1 MKKIIMLTGLSAM
14 FVGTAGYASGAH
26 WGYEGHGGPAHW
38 GDLASEYSMCKTGKA
53 QSPVNI
59 ETQSVVEGTNG
70 QRSVLKFSYTA
81 MADNVVNNGHTI
93 QVNMK
98 KGSTVLI
105 NGAKYN
111 LLQFHFH
118 SPSENEVNGKPYDMV
133 AHLVHANDKG
143 QLAVIAIMFKKGH
156 ENKELEKI
164 WANLPGHS
172 GNKHSLTTVRVN
184 PANLLPA
191 QAAHYHFTGSLTTP
205 PCSEGVNW
213 NVMATPV
220 EASAEQ
226 IAAFVK
232 LFPKSVRPV
241 QPVNGRKIVHNMA
254 GID

>member
-1 MKKIIMLTGLSAM
+1 MNKNMMLAGVSALLVTTSG
-14 FVGTAGYASGAH
+14 FASGAH

-38 GDLASEYSMCKTGKA
+38 GDLASEYTMCKTGKA
-53 QSPVNI
+53 QSPINI
-59 ETQSVVEGTNG
+59 DTKTAAEGHNG
-70 QRSVLKFSYTA
+70 QKSVLKFDYSA

-98 KGSTVLI
+98 KGSSVLI

-111 LLQFHFH
+111 LVQFHFH
-118 SPSENEVNGKPYDMV
+118 SPSEHEVNGKPYDMV

-143 QLAVIAIMFKKGH
+143 QLAVIAIMFRKGH
-156 ENKELEKI
+156 ENKELKKV

-172 GNKHSLTTVRVN
+172 GGKHSLTAMHVN
-184 PANLLPA
+184 PANLLPTR
-191 QAAHYHFTGSLTTP
+191 AAHYHYTGSLTTP

-241 QPVNGRKIVHNMA
+241 QGVNHRKIVHNMG
-254 GID
+254 GIS